1 MALTGSFNVGTFY
14 GYETGARYGEYNP
27 CTVSWTDVTRDK
39 DTITI
44 HNLTLTMKHVGTG
57 WTTYR
62 FACTGSVK
70 GTTTATFA
78 NNYTLKAYDS
88 NTSSNPA
95 TITKNFG
102 NVSVKTLGTSVSC
115 TMTIASTK
123 GSTSWN
129 VHTSVSK
136 TGSITCPSAYPT
148 YTTQPSI
155 TNIQETSLVLKK
167 GETDLVSDYY
177 YKKSGDNSW
186 TKFTSDTVT
195 ISNLEPGKSYTFNF
209 QARNAQDTSL
219 TKDGNSATGTTYVYP
234 YITGIKHD
242 NMIAD
247 ETTQTVSVYNPLKR
261 TITIV
266 VREKDSTQG
275 ENILHQKSITGDQYS
290 FTLSTAVASS
300 AIQSTVFEGN
310 VEYFCKYD
318 TQAVAAVKSGKLT
331 IKAENCR
338 PTWAE
343 GTTMDNLLSYKDG
356 NQLIVEM
363 TKKTEA
369 PNEVILI
376 QRFSQLY
383 YGVDFEGFPA
393 ISNYFAEVNDYFIS
407 IDGAEFQKIETSSS
421 EPLTR
426 AQIKQGDSFIDHTI
440 SEHANSVSI
449 RIKGRDTRG
458 LETNILQKSIPVY
471 QYNSPAGV
479 ASAYRQGGYGDT
491 IVLQVVP
498 VWGINQVKNAGTA
511 RYSYKEGGNAET
523 AAVTITDFTEPKIL
537 PNLSNDSIFT
547 FNVTL
552 IDSLGVETQLDPIVV
567 GLGKPILFIDSEQNG
582 VGVNCFPMGSGL
594 HVDGKT
600 SLKGDTSIEGTL
612 NIDGNVTVKGY
623 ALLGMHRNQI
633 YEKENGTIKRTGW
646 FYDEGGNN

>member
-1 MALTGSFNVGTFY
+1 MALKGSFNVGTFY
-14 GYETGARYGEYNP
+14 GYATGARYGEYNP

-57 WTTYR
+57 WTSYR
-62 FACTGSVK
+62 FACTGKVT

-78 NNYTLKAYDS
+78 NNYTLKAYNG
-88 NTSSNPA
+88 NTTSNPD

-167 GETDLVSDYY
+167 GVTDLVSDYY
-177 YKKSGDNSW
+177 YKKSGESTW
-186 TKFTSDTVT
+186 TKFTTDTVT
-195 ISNLEPGKSYTFNF
+195 ISGLEPGKSYTFDF
-209 QARNAQDTSL
+209 QARNTQDTSL
-219 TKDGNSATGTTYVYP
+219 TKNGNSATAKTYLYP
-234 YITGIKHD
+234 YITERKYE
-242 NMIAD
+242 NMVAD
-247 ETTQTVSVYNPLKR
+247 ETTQTISVYNPLKR
-261 TITIV
+261 TVSIIM
-266 VREKDSTQG
+266 REKNATQG
-275 ENILHQKSITGDQYS
+275 ENILYQKDITGDQHS
-290 FTLSTAVASS
+290 FNLSTTVASS
-300 AIQSTVFEGN
+300 AIASNSFEGE

-318 TQAVAAVKSGKLT
+318 TQAIAATIDGNIT
-331 IKAENCR
+331 IKAENCK
-338 PTWAE
+338 PIWAN
-343 GTTMDNLLSYKDG
+343 GTTIENLLSYKDG
-356 NQLIVEM
+356 NELIVNM
-363 TKKTEA
+363 TKDEEN
-369 PNEVILI
+369 PNEVKLI

-383 YGVDFEGFPA
+383 YGVDFENFPA
-393 ISNYFAEVNDYFIS
+393 TSNYFAEVNEYFIS
-407 IDGAEFQKIETSSS
+407 IDGSEFQKIETSSS

-426 AQIKQGDSFIDHTI
+426 AQVKQEDNFVDHVI
-440 SEHANSVSI
+440 SEHANAVSI

-491 IVLQVVP
+491 IVLQIVP

-511 RYSYKEGGNAET
+511 RYSYKEGGNTET
-523 AAVTITDFTEPKIL
+523 AAVTISDFTEPKIL

-582 VGVNCFPMGSGL
+582 VGVNCFPIGSGL

-600 SLKGDTSIEGTL
+600 SLKGDTLIEGTL

-646 FYDEGGNN
+646 FYDEGGNS